1 MHFQC
6 TSYTG
11 SYSSNTYCKRG
22 MQQTLLFQTSRTY
35 RSMKL
40 TFSRRSLKAV
50 VRSPCQAVTMTLTI
64 NVRMCIY
71 INECSASLYPT
82 VIKHIIKSDI
92 YSLFCLKIKTR
103 YFFKFK
109 TILKNNYQF
118 YFIFQ
123 LNYVGT
129 YFAMTV

>member
-1 MHFQC
+1 MRGFTVVRKNDHCYFLLIHLQC

-11 SYSSNTYCKRG
+11 SYSANTYCMRG

-35 RSMKL
+35 RSVKL

-50 VRSPCQAVTMTLTI
+50 VRSPCQAGTMKLTT

-82 VIKHIIKSDI
+82 VINNIIKSDI
-92 YSLFCLKIKTR
+92 YNLFCLNI
-103 YFFKFK
+103 
-109 TILKNNYQF
+109 
-118 YFIFQ
+118 
-123 LNYVGT
+123 
-129 YFAMTV
+129 